1 MDSTGCFI
9 TNGLFRT
16 GVSMHVDCGSGET
29 RDEFLALAIVYDLLH
44 VGSGVRLIVSYVSG
58 RTFTRVFMNL

>member
-1 MDSTGCFI
+1 
-9 TNGLFRT
+9 
-16 GVSMHVDCGSGET
+16 
-29 RDEFLALAIVYDLLH
+29 LAIVYDLLH